1 MDKVLVIGSGLVGSV
16 VAGFLADL
24 GHEVEVC
31 DRHPDPRSPRAAGG
45 RSINLTICDR
55 GFAALERIGAAG
67 RVRAIAVPCRGRIV
81 HGIDGSTTRQP
92 YDNHGS
98 AIWSVS
104 RNELNAVLIDHVLAR
119 GRVEARFE
127 ERCLEVDL
135 DAPGATFERANGEV
149 VRRIGNR
156 LLGAD
161 GARSMVRLR
170 MQMVPRFDY
179 RQEFLDQ
186 GYRELRLP
194 AAPDGAWRIDGN
206 AIHVWP
212 RGRYMLIG
220 FPNRDG
226 SFTVSLH
233 MPFEGEVSFESIDSP
248 EAVIRLFESSF
259 PDALPLLPTL
269 VEDFFFRS
277 ETTMVTVRC
286 APWIWEDKVALIGDA
301 AHAIVPSYGQGANCG
316 FEDCSVL
323 ADCVA
328 QSKGDWRW
336 AFAEYQRRRKPNAD
350 AIAEL
355 ALEHFHEL
363 RDLLGTTEF
372 LLRKEIER
380 WLEEAHPERYRS
392 LYSLISFTQVP
403 YAEALAVDKRQ
414 RGLVDRLM
422 GIPQVRQRLGGAEV
436 RSLVTSHL
444 EVLAR
449 EERLSLAN

>member
-1 MDKVLVIGSGLVGSV
+1 VDKILVVGAGLVGSV
-16 VAGFLADL
+16 ISGFMADL

-31 DRHPDPRSPRAAGG
+31 DRHPDPRSARAAGG
-45 RSINLTICDR
+45 RSINLTICER
-55 GFAALERIGAAG
+55 GFAALARIGAADA
-67 RVRAIAVPCRGRIV
+67 VRAVAVPCRGRIV
-81 HGIDGSTTRQP
+81 HGVDGRTSSQP
-92 YDNHGS
+92 YDNQGS

-104 RNELNAVLIDHVLAR
+104 RNELNAVLIDRVLSR
-119 GRVEARFE
+119 GNVVARFD

-135 DAPGATFERANGEV
+135 DAPAATFERADGEV
-149 VRRIGNR
+149 VRRSGNR

-161 GARSMVRLR
+161 GARSTVRLR

-179 RQEFLDQ
+179 QQEFLDQ

-194 AAPDGAWRIDGN
+194 AAAHGAWRIEGH

-226 SFTVSLH
+226 SFTLSLH
-233 MPFEGEVSFESIDSP
+233 MPFEGEISFAAIETPRDLL
-248 EAVIRLFESSF
+248 ALFETSF
-259 PDALPLLPTL
+259 PDALPLVPNL
-269 VEDFFFRS
+269 VEDFFSRA

-286 APWIWEDKVALIGDA
+286 APWIWDDKVALVGDS

-328 QSKGDWRW
+328 ESRGDWRR
-336 AFAEYQRRRKPNAD
+336 AFERYQRLRKPNAD
-350 AIAEL
+350 AIADL

-363 RDLLGTTEF
+363 RDLLGTPEF

-380 WLEEAHPERYRS
+380 WLEDAHPERYRS
-392 LYSLISFTQVP
+392 LYSLISFSQVP
-403 YAEALAVDKRQ
+403 YAEALRQDKKQ
-414 RGLVDRLM
+414 RGLVDRLAS
-422 GIPQVRQRLGGAEV
+422 IPQVRQRLEGAEV
-436 RSLVTSHL
+436 RSLVTAHL
-444 EVLAR
+444 EVLSGQ
-449 EERLSLAN
+449 ELQLAH

>member
-1 MDKVLVIGSGLVGSV
+1 MDKVLVVGSGLVGSV
-16 VAGFLADL
+16 VSAFMADL
-24 GHEVEVC
+24 GYDVEVC
-31 DRHPDPRSPRAAGG
+31 DRHPDPRSARAAGG
-45 RSINLTICDR
+45 RSINLTICER
-55 GFAALERIGAAG
+55 GFAALRRIGAADA
-67 RVRAIAVPCRGRIV
+67 VRAIAVPCRGRII
-81 HGIDGSTTRQP
+81 HGADGRTVTQP

-104 RNELNAVLIDHVLAR
+104 RNELNAVLIDRVLAR
-119 GRVEARFE
+119 GNVVAQFD
-127 ERCLEVDL
+127 ERCLDVDL
-135 DAPGATFERANGEV
+135 DAPAATFERPDGEV
-149 VRRIGNR
+149 VRRTGDR

-161 GARSMVRLR
+161 GARSTVRLR

-179 RQEFLDQ
+179 QQEYLDQ

-194 AAPDGAWRIDGN
+194 AAGYGSWQIEGH

-226 SFTVSLH
+226 SFTLSLH
-233 MPFEGEVSFESIDSP
+233 LPFEGETSFATIQTPADL
-248 EAVIRLFESSF
+248 IGLFESSF
-259 PDALPLLPTL
+259 PDALPLVPNL
-269 VEDFFFRS
+269 VEDFFSRA

-286 APWIWEDKVALIGDA
+286 APWIWSDKVALVGDS

-323 ADCVA
+323 ADCVGEA
-328 QSKGDWRW
+328 KGDWRR

-355 ALEHFHEL
+355 ALDHFHEL
-363 RDLLGTTEF
+363 RDLLGTPEF

-380 WLEEAHPERYRS
+380 WLEAAHPERYRS
-392 LYSLISFTQVP
+392 LYSLISFSQVP
-403 YAEALAVDKRQ
+403 YAEALQLDKKQ

-422 GIPQVRQRLGGAEV
+422 GIPNVRQRLEGAEV
-436 RSLVTSHL
+436 RSLVTAHL
-444 EVLAR
+444 EVLTG
-449 EERLSLAN
+449 EELQLAH